1 MEVLLIS
8 IFVLGY
14 LAITLEHTLKVDKL
28 IPALAMMAL
37 LWAIVSLAHLP
48 VFEVDTALK
57 KLVPSS
63 PNLSWK
69 SSGLPH
75 LINILND
82 YEGNL
87 LREF

>member
-14 LAITLEHTLKVDKL
+14 LAITLEHTLKIDKL

-57 KLVPSS
+57 Q
-63 PNLSWK
+63 
-69 SSGLPH
+69 
-75 LINILND
+75 
-82 YEGNL
+82 
-87 LREF
+87 